1 MPLEFL
7 TDASPDTKDRI
18 RDLLRT
24 AGIRMRTEEGRLA
37 FRSDP
42 SPPSMVT
49 TKSLQRKD
57 NGALRAD
64 AFKTLRIERPGTL
77 TWRCTPFLLRDLRKH
92 NALPSTGMPT
102 FSGVSGRCCGI
113 VAERCGDS
121 LATISESTT
130 LTGDIN
136 DHNSRQRGFK
146 GPRHGVGRCH
156 RQGDHHHSRPRGL
169 EPLRLRTMGLHRESE
184 DCRE

>member
-1 MPLEFL
+1 MRRNGSHR
-7 TDASPDTKDRI
+7 TS
-18 RDLLRT
+18 RDEKAATSTRKVT
-24 AGIRMRTEEGRLA
+24 AVEQVWARL
-37 FRSDP
+37 
-42 SPPSMVT
+42 
-49 TKSLQRKD
+49 SLS
-57 NGALRAD
+57 GPTS
-64 AFKTLRIERPGTL
+64 TLRIERPGTL

-102 FSGVSGRCCGI
+102 FPGVSGRCCGI

-136 DHNSRQRGFK
+136 DHNSRLREFK
-146 GPRHGVGRCH
+146 GPRHGVGSCH